1 MAAAP
6 QQEFSPTD
14 RVLIA
19 KQRATVRYVGPVD
32 GYEGTW
38 VGVEWDDSS
47 RGKHDGETGGRRYFT
62 CCCDAPTAASFVRI
76 NKVCPG
82 ISLVEALVLRYTNQ
96 LAEGQS
102 SSAAAADAEPA
113 HAVPA
118 SNRKLWVELV
128 GQEQVTARQSKLE
141 LLTSARLVGA
151 NVSAVVRRCLRG
163 LSACLTLPPGLHRA
177 HVISFPLLSSAST
190 GPLPCLQGPPGKL
203 SATAPS
209 LRQLDL
215 TDNLIGGWSTVVGI
229 CQQLPQLQ
237 LLNLSLNRL
246 QLPVGVPDAGLQR
259 LPGLQCLVLNNC
271 DITWQQV
278 WAVFHEMQ
286 FPPRAAASHKRA

>member
-6 QQEFSPTD
+6 QQQFSPTD

-38 VGVEWDDSS
+38 VGLEWDDSS

-76 NKVCPG
+76 NKVSPG

-102 SSAAAADAEPA
+102 SSAAAADAQPS
-113 HAVPA
+113 HAIPA

-151 NVSAVVRRCLRG
+151 NVSSVVRRRLLG
-163 LSACLTLPPGLHRA
+163 AVSALDFVTCTTAIR
-177 HVISFPLLSSAST
+177 SASNRC
-190 GPLPCLQGPPGKL
+190 P
-203 SATAPS
+203 
-209 LRQLDL
+209 
-215 TDNLIGGWSTVVGI
+215 
-229 CQQLPQLQ
+229 LPQLVCPACRARQ
-237 LLNLSLNRL
+237 ASYL
-246 QLPVGVPDAGLQR
+246 Q
-259 LPGLQCLVLNNC
+259 
-271 DITWQQV
+271 
-278 WAVFHEMQ
+278 
-286 FPPRAAASHKRA
+286 PPPACGS